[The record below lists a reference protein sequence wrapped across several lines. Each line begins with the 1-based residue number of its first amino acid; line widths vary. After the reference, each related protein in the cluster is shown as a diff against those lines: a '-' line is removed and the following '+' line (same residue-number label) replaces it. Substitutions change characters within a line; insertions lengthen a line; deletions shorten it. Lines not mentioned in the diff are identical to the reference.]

1 MTEDVTGSLRRIHML
16 VGTDRCG
23 QALAEAE
30 RLLAQHPDT
39 SAAWRFRAF
48 CLLRLSR
55 FPEAHES
62 ASRCLR
68 LDPEDTVALSLLGQS
83 LLVGGHTNEA
93 LRVFND
99 LVARKPDEGL
109 HHLLAAKALARL
121 HLSIGMR
128 NPQSLNTV
136 HEALTRAGTLA
147 PDRESMHSE
156 VGDVYRS
163 LQLLEHAETAYR
175 RALELDPQCEDAV
188 RGLSAL
194 SAMRGRLRGAA
205 DHGALLMALN
215 PRAQG
220 ASRIMYAGILRIGL
234 RVNHYATV
242 VTPFCLGMGAL
253 ATHEEAS
260 ARVFGAVFTLV
271 LVALPSWHLARI
283 LAIPANVRGY
293 LGGFQGFRG
302 WLTGLVLM
310 PVALL
315 ALGLAPLPWG
325 LYGLALLLTAYLW
338 QRYGRNRMLADV
350 AAREDASARAA
361 AR

>member
-1 MTEDVTGSLRRIHML
+1 MTEEVAESLQRIHML
-16 VGTDRCG
+16 LQTGRCEEG
-23 QALAEAE
+23 AAEAG
-30 RLLAQHPDT
+30 RLLGEYPD
-39 SAAWRFRAF
+39 SAAAWRLRAV
-48 CLLRLSR
+48 CHLELHR
-55 FPEAHES
+55 FPEAHGD
-62 ASRCLR
+62 ASQCLR
-68 LDPEDTVALSLLGQS
+68 LDPGDTTALNVLGQS
-83 LLVGGHTNEA
+83 LLLGGHTNEA

-99 LVARKPDEGL
+99 LVARKPDEGV

-136 HEALTRAGTLA
+136 HDALNRAATLD
-147 PDRESMHSE
+147 PDRVSTHSQA
-156 VGDVYRS
+156 GDVYRS

-175 RALELDPQCEDAV
+175 RALELDPQYEDAV

-242 VTPFCLGMGAL
+242 VTPFCLLTGAL

-260 ARVFGAVFTLV
+260 ARIFGAVFTLV

-283 LAIPANVRGY
+283 LAVPANVRSY
-293 LGGFQGFRG
+293 LSGFQGFRG
-302 WLTGLVLM
+302 WMAGLVLM
-310 PVALL
+310 PVSLL
-315 ALGLAPLPWG
+315 VLGLAPLPWG
-325 LYGLALLLTAYLW
+325 LYGLALLLAAYLW

-350 AAREDASARAA
+350 AAREDANARASAR
-361 AR
+361 

>member
-1 MTEDVTGSLRRIHML
+1 MTEEGAESLQRILLLLRTG
-16 VGTDRCG
+16 RCEEG
-23 QALAEAE
+23 VVEAG
-30 RLLAQHPDT
+30 RLLGEHPD
-39 SAAWRFRAF
+39 SAAAWRLRAV
-48 CLLRLSR
+48 CHLELHR
-55 FPEAHES
+55 FPEAHGD
-62 ASRCLR
+62 ASQCLR
-68 LDPEDTVALSLLGQS
+68 LDPGDTTALNVLGQS
-83 LLVGGHTNEA
+83 LLLGGHTEEA

-99 LVARKPDEGL
+99 LVARKPDVGV
-109 HHLLAAKALARL
+109 HHLLAARALARL
-121 HLSIGMR
+121 HLALGAH
-128 NPQSLNTV
+128 NPRSLNTV
-136 HEALTRAGTLA
+136 HEALNRAATLD
-147 PDRESMHSE
+147 PDRVETHSQA
-156 VGDVYRS
+156 GDVYRS

-175 RALELDPQCEDAV
+175 RALELDPQHEDAV

-234 RVNHYATV
+234 RVNHYATL

-260 ARVFGAVFTLV
+260 ARIFGAVFTLV

-283 LAIPANVRGY
+283 LAIPANVRSY

-315 ALGLAPLPWG
+315 VLGLAPLPWG

-350 AAREDASARAA
+350 AAREDANARAA